1 MVKKLIAAGAGAL
14 MLASTPAFAWHWWG
28 GSDDLTVSNH
38 AWVKNTVITTAD
50 TGDNSIH
57 GKYVF
62 GGDIDTGDALA
73 GADVLN
79 QVNYTEVAGCDC
91 FDDVTIRNRAGV
103 RNFVYTSADTG
114 DNSIHGKLVFGGDI
128 DTGDALAGA
137 FVTNVVNTN
146 IVGE

>member
-14 MLASTPAFAWHWWG
+14 MLASVATPAFAWHWWG
-28 GSDDLTVSNH
+28 GSDDLPVSNH

-73 GADVLN
+73 GA
-79 QVNYTEVAGCDC
+79 
-91 FDDVTIRNRAGV
+91 
-103 RNFVYTSADTG
+103 
-114 DNSIHGKLVFGGDI
+114 
-128 DTGDALAGA
+128 